1 MTSQREDRALLRL
14 IRRQPFATSLVL
26 KGQWLPNRRMPA
38 RTVRNRLKLAHF
50 DNHPLATRPLQMD
63 DNTRPH
69 RSQAETSLPQTEAVI
84 ILPWPA
90 MSPDQNLLEH
100 VWYILGRRLQA
111 QTPPVHTLPQIE
123 AALHREWQQ
132 LPMQQNRRLT
142 GGIRRRVETVIRAR
156 GGFTRY

>member
-1 MTSQREDRALLRL
+1 
-14 IRRQPFATSLVL
+14 
-26 KGQWLPNRRMPA
+26 
-38 RTVRNRLKLAHF
+38 
-50 DNHPLATRPLQMD
+50 MD
-63 DNTRPH
+63 DNARPH
-69 RSQAETSLPQTEAVI
+69 RSRAETSLPQTEAVMT
-84 ILPWPA
+84 LPWPA